1 MQAASWPTL
10 ANLRDENAVLAREL
24 ASAQRRTTRLVLQ
37 QARTIERLRTMLVQ
51 LRAELIVRD
60 TTIAMLHEDL
70 RMTP

>member
-10 ANLRDENAVLAREL
+10 ANLRDENAMLAREL

-37 QARTIERLRTMLVQ
+37 QAHTIERLRTMLVQ